1 MRYYLRQK
9 CDQCVL
15 PVVGL
20 CLVVAMLLLVVR
32 VIFA

>member
-9 CDQCVL
+9 CDRCML

-20 CLVVAMLLLVVR
+20 CMVVGVLVFVVR

>member
-9 CDQCVL
+9 CDRCML
-15 PVVGL
+15 PVGL
-20 CLVVAMLLLVVR
+20 CMVVGVLVFVVR

>member
-1 MRYYLRQK
+1 MKYYLRQK
-9 CDQCVL
+9 CDRCML

-20 CLVVAMLLLVVR
+20 CMVVGVLVFVVR

>member
-9 CDQCVL
+9 CDQCML

-20 CLVVAMLLLVVR
+20 CLVIGMLVLVVR